1 MRKAL
6 LAGLESATC
15 PAVSA
20 EVPGRGAEPDKS
32 RYHKHPFARPAMSHL
47 LMMNENDYVL
57 AWAAYGVAA
66 LGCLLVWMRMTRWMW
81 RYLREPL
88 RVLMAVLLLS
98 PTIVDPAR
106 ELFAPA
112 IAVTA
117 MDLLLKVGNNAW
129 RAVADLALYGLI
141 ALGVYLVFVAV
152 RWPIERWWHGRKAV
166 EPVAAEDSR
175 TLRERLA
182 EDDNMSGGRLE
193 PRL

>member
-1 MRKAL
+1 
-6 LAGLESATC
+6 
-15 PAVSA
+15 
-20 EVPGRGAEPDKS
+20 
-32 RYHKHPFARPAMSHL
+32 
-47 LMMNENDYVL
+47 MMNENDYLL

-66 LGCLLVWMRMTRWMW
+66 LGCLLVWLRMTNWMW

-88 RVLMAVLLLS
+88 RVLVAVLLFS

-129 RAVADLALYGLI
+129 RAVADLTLYCLI
-141 ALGVYLVFVAV
+141 AFALYLVFVAI
-152 RWPIERWWHGRKAV
+152 RWPIERWWQGRQEQGAV
-166 EPVAAEDSR
+166 EDEDPR
-175 TLRERLA
+175 TLRELMDQDDERL
-182 EDDNMSGGRLE
+182 EQRYERGGRLE

>member
-1 MRKAL
+1 
-6 LAGLESATC
+6 
-15 PAVSA
+15 
-20 EVPGRGAEPDKS
+20 
-32 RYHKHPFARPAMSHL
+32 
-47 LMMNENDYVL
+47 MMNENDYVL

-152 RWPIERWWHGRKAV
+152 RWPIERWWRGRRAV
-166 EPVAAEDSR
+166 KPAVPEDPR

-182 EDDNMSGGRLE
+182 DDDMPG
-193 PRL
+193 

>member
-1 MRKAL
+1 
-6 LAGLESATC
+6 
-15 PAVSA
+15 
-20 EVPGRGAEPDKS
+20 
-32 RYHKHPFARPAMSHL
+32 
-47 LMMNENDYVL
+47 MMNENDYLL

-66 LGCLLVWMRMTRWMW
+66 LGCLLVWLRMTSWMW

-88 RVLMAVLLLS
+88 RVLVAVLLLS

-129 RAVADLALYGLI
+129 RAVADLTLYSLI
-141 ALGVYLVFVAV
+141 AFALYLVFVAV
-152 RWPIERWWHGRKAV
+152 RWPIERWWRGRQ
-166 EPVAAEDSR
+166 EQPVIEDEDPR
-175 TLRERLA
+175 TLRELMEQDDERLA
-182 EDDNMSGGRLE
+182 QRYERGGRLE